1 METENVQAK
10 VDVPAVTQTATP
22 VATPV
27 ATAEASTQSTVLWV
41 LGSVFALVVL
51 VGAGMW
57 LYQKGGPAQD
67 AMMAKDTMMDT
78 TKKAEVVP
86 AAKEV
91 LTPTAAAAA
100 AAEARLPNTVG
111 KKAVDDFTATFET
124 NHSGDATVID
134 GEKDS
139 EASDV
144 DSLGNSNSLHS
155 AYDEASL

>member
-1 METENVQAK
+1 M
-10 VDVPAVTQTATP
+10 
-22 VATPV
+22 VA
-27 ATAEASTQSTVLWV
+27 AEASTQNTVLWV

-57 LYQKGGPAQD
+57 LYQKGNPAQN
-67 AMMAKDTMMDT
+67 AMMAKDAMMDT

-91 LTPTAAAAA
+91 LTPTAAAEA
-100 AAEARLPNTVG
+100 AAEAKAPNVAG

-124 NHSGDATVID
+124 NHSGDAAVID

-144 DSLGNSNSLHS
+144 DSLGNNNSLHS